1 MLIVIDMQRD
11 YDTNANV
18 KLYGSVRSPYAND
31 IGQFVPAINA
41 IRRARSWDR
50 VVFTLDWLPAAMLSG
65 RTPFCEAD
73 SAGAALLDGLDVDA
87 SLDVCFRKDS
97 DDSFCDTGGIP
108 ESNTGCSRL
117 ADVLA
122 TLGYDSASAD
132 LTFVGQRFERCML
145 KTVMHARGLGYTCTI
160 VEEGTYLKTQEP
172 DPEWSLPHET
182 PAVASP
188 ADVFLATKSAGGRLA
203 RGYLL
208 AAGVSILPTLPVI
221 EAEAPFPDEPR
232 IPLRDVVA
240 SLLID
245 WGVDSEDS
253 EGSDDFCGWHV
264 SRLPTDPI
272 TERRWFGS
280 TQDRRPSNSAAQ
292 PRNCSVQ

>member
-1 MLIVIDMQRD
+1 MKRIILDGGAQHARDADLYLSASARRRARSVADVRVVSRLRGHRMGSQAADPPPDRYRAPPPRLQVLIVIDMQRD

-108 ESNTGCSRL
+108 E
-117 ADVLA
+117 
-122 TLGYDSASAD
+122 
-132 LTFVGQRFERCML
+132 
-145 KTVMHARGLGYTCTI
+145 
-160 VEEGTYLKTQEP
+160 
-172 DPEWSLPHET
+172 
-182 PAVASP
+182 
-188 ADVFLATKSAGGRLA
+188 
-203 RGYLL
+203 
-208 AAGVSILPTLPVI
+208 
-221 EAEAPFPDEPR
+221 
-232 IPLRDVVA
+232 
-240 SLLID
+240 
-245 WGVDSEDS
+245 
-253 EGSDDFCGWHV
+253 
-264 SRLPTDPI
+264 
-272 TERRWFGS
+272 
-280 TQDRRPSNSAAQ
+280 
-292 PRNCSVQ
+292 